1 MIADIISNT
10 KIYQV
15 VTELLIRGQKLNV
28 SLVLTTQSHFQVP
41 NDIRLTTTYFFVM
54 KIPNS

>member
-28 SLVLTTQSHFQVP
+28 SLVLITQSHFQVP